1 MNLADAVLDR
11 ISDGDD
17 GDEDEDEDEDGDRG
31 GDEDGESRTVTE
43 STASGDGEE
52 KEMHPD
58 TVTEADLS
66 TDDVFHVLQTKRRR
80 DVLRYLQD
88 TSGPVRMRDLAE
100 QVAAWEQQTSIEAL
114 SSNERQRVYISL
126 YQSHLPKLDEEGIV
140 TYDKDR
146 GIVERA
152 PLAAA
157 FDPYIDEAIGSES
170 EEVRDPWP
178 ERYAVAIVA
187 GAVVLTVAGFGLV
200 PLSGIVAGTIA
211 LSFVTAVTVA
221 HALAR

>member
-11 ISDGDD
+11 IGDGDD
-17 GDEDEDEDEDGDRG
+17 GNER
-31 GDEDGESRTVTE
+31 SQTATE
-43 STASGDGEE
+43 SGAEEEEGEE
-52 KEMHPD
+52 EAD
-58 TVTEADLS
+58 AATAADLS

-88 TSGPVRMRDLAE
+88 VTGPVRMRDLAE

-114 SSNERQRVYISL
+114 SSSERQRVYISL

-140 TYDKDR
+140 EYDKDR
-146 GIVERA
+146 GIVERT

-157 FDPYIDEAIGSES
+157 FDPYIDEAIGGET
-170 EEVRDPWP
+170 EEVPDPWP
-178 ERYAVAIVA
+178 ERYAVAVVA
-187 GAVVLTVAGFGLV
+187 GAVVLAVVGFELV

-211 LSFVTAVTVA
+211 LSAVAAVTVA
-221 HALAR
+221 HALSR

>member
-11 ISDGDD
+11 IGDGDD
-17 GDEDEDEDEDGDRG
+17 GNER
-31 GDEDGESRTVTE
+31 SQTATE
-43 STASGDGEE
+43 SGGEE
-52 KEMHPD
+52 EEEEEEAD
-58 TVTEADLS
+58 AAIAADLS

-88 TSGPVRMRDLAE
+88 VTGPVRMRDLAE

-114 SSNERQRVYISL
+114 SSSERQRVYISL

-140 TYDKDR
+140 EYDKDR
-146 GIVERA
+146 GIVERT

-157 FDPYIDEAIGSES
+157 FDPYIDEAIGGET
-170 EEVRDPWP
+170 EEVPDPWP
-178 ERYAVAIVA
+178 ERYAVAVVA
-187 GAVVLTVAGFGLV
+187 GAVVLAVVGFELV

-211 LSFVTAVTVA
+211 LSAVAAVTVA
-221 HALAR
+221 HALSR